1 MPFLLVAA
9 KGLLDQEAV
18 LSHQV
23 VKGLEEAELRAPT
36 VEEKV
41 IQELK
46 GNSPSCF
53 HHVFG
58 AH

>member
-1 MPFLLVAA
+1 LLVAA
-9 KGLLDQEAV
+9 KGLLDHEAI

-46 GNSPSCF
+46 GNSPSCS